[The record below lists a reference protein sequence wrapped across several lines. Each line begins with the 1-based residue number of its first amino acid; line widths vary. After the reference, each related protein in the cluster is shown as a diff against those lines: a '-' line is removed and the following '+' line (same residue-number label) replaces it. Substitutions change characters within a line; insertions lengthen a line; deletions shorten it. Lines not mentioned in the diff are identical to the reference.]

1 MCSVS
6 QETRSSVYDDFAKIH
21 IEFIAKSADM
31 PKVANELKEILRKRR
46 KFLGFIFNNNNQGFT
61 TLLLASLTGLLLH
74 LRVDQKIAIKESK
87 VLLRQ
92 KLFNHQ
98 IE

>member
-1 MCSVS
+1 ML
-6 QETRSSVYDDFAKIH
+6 
-21 IEFIAKSADM
+21 
-31 PKVANELKEILRKRR
+31 KVANELKEILRKRR

>member
-6 QETRSSVYDDFAKIH
+6 QETRSYVYDDFAKIH

-46 KFLGFIFNNNNQGFT
+46 MFLGFIFNNNNQGFT

-74 LRVDQKIAIKESK
+74 LRVNQKIAIKESK
-87 VLLRQ
+87 ELLRQ
-92 KLFNHQ
+92 KLFNH
-98 IE
+98 

>member
-6 QETRSSVYDDFAKIH
+6 QETRSSVYDNFAKIY

-46 KFLGFIFNNNNQGFT
+46 KFLGFIFNSNNQGFT

-74 LRVDQKIAIKESK
+74 LRVNQKIAIKESK

>member
-6 QETRSSVYDDFAKIH
+6 QETRSFVYDDFAKIH

-31 PKVANELKEILRKRR
+31 PKVANELKEILRKRK
-46 KFLGFIFNNNNQGFT
+46 KFLGFIFNNNNQRFT

-74 LRVDQKIAIKESK
+74 LRVDQKIAIKGSK